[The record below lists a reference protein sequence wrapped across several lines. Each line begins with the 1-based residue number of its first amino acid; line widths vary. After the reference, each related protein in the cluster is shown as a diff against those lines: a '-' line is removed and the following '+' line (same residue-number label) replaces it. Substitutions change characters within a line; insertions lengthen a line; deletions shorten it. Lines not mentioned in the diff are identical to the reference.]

1 MATNIDDKPRP
12 TIKDRVNTAVGD
24 VQGSQA
30 WSSIFRPGSLFR
42 KGYPDSPRNRSY
54 VNMNSVLYH

>member
-1 MATNIDDKPRP
+1 MAKIIDDKPRP

-30 WSSIFRPGSLFR
+30 WS
-42 KGYPDSPRNRSY
+42 
-54 VNMNSVLYH
+54 